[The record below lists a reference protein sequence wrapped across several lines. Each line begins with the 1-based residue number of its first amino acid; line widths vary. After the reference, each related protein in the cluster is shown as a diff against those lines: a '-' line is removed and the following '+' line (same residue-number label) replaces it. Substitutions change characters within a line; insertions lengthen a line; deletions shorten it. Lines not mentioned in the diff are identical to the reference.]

1 MIQIFLLK
9 LLIVGTIFY
18 SHGTLRYICEA
29 NTLVYYMDE
38 IIIIIGLIV
47 LNGIFAMSEVA
58 LISARKSRLSSD
70 AKKGS
75 KSAKVALKLANDPDR
90 FLSTV
95 QIGITLIGILTG
107 IYSGNRI
114 AADLTET
121 MISWGVSVT
130 YASALAQGIIV
141 VVVTYLTIIFGE
153 LVPKRIGLSVAEKAA
168 KVVARPMRVL
178 ASIALPFV
186 WLLSKST
193 EIIFNLLGIKET
205 DNKVTEEEIKSII
218 EEGTEEGEVQP
229 VEKDIMQRVFLLGDL
244 KVSSIMTHKSDIVWL
259 DMDMTADEVRAVVNE
274 NLFEFYPIADGDL
287 DHVKGIVNLKDLVV
301 HLSNPDFKLASL
313 IHEATYFHESMNV
326 YKVLEQM
333 KMQKISRALV
343 CDEFGICTGI
353 ITLRDI
359 LEGLVGNVDD
369 PEEEPDIIK
378 RVNKEGWLVDGQC
391 SLYDFLCYFNRSDLF
406 EASEYHTLG
415 GLLLKE
421 LQHIPTSGETLQWNG
436 FTFEVVDMD
445 GARIDKVLVTTPI
458 AEDNGDEEA

>member
-1 MIQIFLLK
+1 M
-9 LLIVGTIFY
+9 
-18 SHGTLRYICEA
+18 RYICEA
-29 NTLVYYMDE
+29 NTLIFYMDE

-445 GARIDKVLVTTPI
+445 GARIDKVLVTIPI

>member
-1 MIQIFLLK
+1 
-9 LLIVGTIFY
+9 
-18 SHGTLRYICEA
+18 
-29 NTLVYYMDE
+29 
-38 IIIIIGLIV
+38 
-47 LNGIFAMSEVA
+47 MSEVA

-75 KSAKVALKLANDPDR
+75 KSAKVALKMANDPDR

>member
-1 MIQIFLLK
+1 
-9 LLIVGTIFY
+9 
-18 SHGTLRYICEA
+18 
-29 NTLVYYMDE
+29 
-38 IIIIIGLIV
+38 
-47 LNGIFAMSEVA
+47 MSEVA

-141 VVVTYLTIIFGE
+141 VIVTYLTIIFGE
-153 LVPKRIGLSVAEKAA
+153 LVPKRIGLGVAEKAA

-244 KVSSIMTHKSDIVWL
+244 KVSSIMTHKSDIVWF

>member
-1 MIQIFLLK
+1 
-9 LLIVGTIFY
+9 
-18 SHGTLRYICEA
+18 
-29 NTLVYYMDE
+29 
-38 IIIIIGLIV
+38 
-47 LNGIFAMSEVA
+47 MSEVA

-445 GARIDKVLVTTPI
+445 GARIDKVLVTTLI

>member
-1 MIQIFLLK
+1 
-9 LLIVGTIFY
+9 
-18 SHGTLRYICEA
+18 
-29 NTLVYYMDE
+29 
-38 IIIIIGLIV
+38 
-47 LNGIFAMSEVA
+47 MSEVA

-458 AEDNGDEEA
+458 AEDNGDGEA

>member
-1 MIQIFLLK
+1 
-9 LLIVGTIFY
+9 
-18 SHGTLRYICEA
+18 
-29 NTLVYYMDE
+29 
-38 IIIIIGLIV
+38 
-47 LNGIFAMSEVA
+47 MSEVA

-114 AADLTET
+114 AADLTEI

>member
-1 MIQIFLLK
+1 
-9 LLIVGTIFY
+9 
-18 SHGTLRYICEA
+18 
-29 NTLVYYMDE
+29 
-38 IIIIIGLIV
+38 
-47 LNGIFAMSEVA
+47 MSEVA

-421 LQHIPTSGETLQWNG
+421 LQHIPTSGETLHWNG

>member
-1 MIQIFLLK
+1 
-9 LLIVGTIFY
+9 
-18 SHGTLRYICEA
+18 
-29 NTLVYYMDE
+29 
-38 IIIIIGLIV
+38 
-47 LNGIFAMSEVA
+47 MSEVA

-75 KSAKVALKLANDPDR
+75 KSAKVALKLANDTDR

>member
-1 MIQIFLLK
+1 
-9 LLIVGTIFY
+9 
-18 SHGTLRYICEA
+18 
-29 NTLVYYMDE
+29 
-38 IIIIIGLIV
+38 
-47 LNGIFAMSEVA
+47 MSEVA

-178 ASIALPFV
+178 AFIALPFV

>member
-1 MIQIFLLK
+1 
-9 LLIVGTIFY
+9 
-18 SHGTLRYICEA
+18 
-29 NTLVYYMDE
+29 
-38 IIIIIGLIV
+38 
-47 LNGIFAMSEVA
+47 MSEVA

-168 KVVARPMRVL
+168 KVVARSMRVL

>member
-1 MIQIFLLK
+1 
-9 LLIVGTIFY
+9 
-18 SHGTLRYICEA
+18 
-29 NTLVYYMDE
+29 
-38 IIIIIGLIV
+38 
-47 LNGIFAMSEVA
+47 MSEVA

-391 SLYDFLCYFNRSDLF
+391 SLYDFLCYFNRNDLF

>member
-1 MIQIFLLK
+1 MCIRD
-9 LLIVGTIFY
+9 
-18 SHGTLRYICEA
+18 S
-29 NTLVYYMDE
+29 
-38 IIIIIGLIV
+38 
-47 LNGIFAMSEVA
+47 
-58 LISARKSRLSSD
+58 
-70 AKKGS
+70 
-75 KSAKVALKLANDPDR
+75 
-90 FLSTV
+90 LSTV

>member
-1 MIQIFLLK
+1 M
-9 LLIVGTIFY
+9 
-18 SHGTLRYICEA
+18 
-29 NTLVYYMDE
+29 
-38 IIIIIGLIV
+38 
-47 LNGIFAMSEVA
+47 A

-130 YASALAQGIIV
+130 YASALAQGVIV
-141 VVVTYLTIIFGE
+141 VIVTYLTIIFGE

>member
-1 MIQIFLLK
+1 
-9 LLIVGTIFY
+9 
-18 SHGTLRYICEA
+18 
-29 NTLVYYMDE
+29 
-38 IIIIIGLIV
+38 
-47 LNGIFAMSEVA
+47 MSEVA

-333 KMQKISRALV
+333 KTQKISRALV

>member
-1 MIQIFLLK
+1 
-9 LLIVGTIFY
+9 
-18 SHGTLRYICEA
+18 
-29 NTLVYYMDE
+29 
-38 IIIIIGLIV
+38 
-47 LNGIFAMSEVA
+47 MSEVA

-436 FTFEVVDMD
+436 FIFEFVDMD
-445 GARIDKVLVTTPI
+445 GARIDKVLVTIPI

>member
-1 MIQIFLLK
+1 
-9 LLIVGTIFY
+9 
-18 SHGTLRYICEA
+18 
-29 NTLVYYMDE
+29 
-38 IIIIIGLIV
+38 
-47 LNGIFAMSEVA
+47 MSEVA

-168 KVVARPMRVL
+168 KVVAHPMRVL

>member
-1 MIQIFLLK
+1 
-9 LLIVGTIFY
+9 
-18 SHGTLRYICEA
+18 
-29 NTLVYYMDE
+29 
-38 IIIIIGLIV
+38 
-47 LNGIFAMSEVA
+47 MSEVA

-141 VVVTYLTIIFGE
+141 VVVTYLTIIFGK

>member
-1 MIQIFLLK
+1 
-9 LLIVGTIFY
+9 
-18 SHGTLRYICEA
+18 
-29 NTLVYYMDE
+29 
-38 IIIIIGLIV
+38 
-47 LNGIFAMSEVA
+47 MSEVA

-130 YASALAQGIIV
+130 YASALAQGVIV
-141 VVVTYLTIIFGE
+141 VIVTYLTIIFGE

-301 HLSNPDFKLASL
+301 HLSKPDFKLASL

-391 SLYDFLCYFNRSDLF
+391 SLYDFLCYFKRSDLF

>member
-1 MIQIFLLK
+1 M
-9 LLIVGTIFY
+9 
-18 SHGTLRYICEA
+18 
-29 NTLVYYMDE
+29 
-38 IIIIIGLIV
+38 
-47 LNGIFAMSEVA
+47 
-58 LISARKSRLSSD
+58 
-70 AKKGS
+70 
-75 KSAKVALKLANDPDR
+75 
-90 FLSTV
+90 
-95 QIGITLIGILTG
+95 
-107 IYSGNRI
+107 
-114 AADLTET
+114 
-121 MISWGVSVT
+121 
-130 YASALAQGIIV
+130 
-141 VVVTYLTIIFGE
+141 
-153 LVPKRIGLSVAEKAA
+153 
-168 KVVARPMRVL
+168 
-178 ASIALPFV
+178 
-186 WLLSKST
+186 
-193 EIIFNLLGIKET
+193 
-205 DNKVTEEEIKSII
+205 TEEEIKSII

-445 GARIDKVLVTTPI
+445 GARKNVEAEIPGWDFDGVRSAARQAWNDYLSENRYPYAECRPAHDVLYSPFITPVCSPI
-458 AEDNGDEEA
+458 SLRMQTDVISVWI